1 MAGPSA
7 ETAGKAQ
14 KRRLRRVRR
23 GEVISDARDKTITV
37 VFRYSAPHPKYGKII
52 RKRTTMHVHD
62 PENAAKLGD
71 IVEVMSCRP
80 ISKTKH
86 WRLVQ
91 IVQRAADRAA
101 IPSAEALA
109 ASDGQGS

>member
-1 MAGPSA
+1 V
-7 ETAGKAQ
+7 
-14 KRRLRRVRR
+14 L
-23 GEVISDARDKTITV
+23 
-37 VFRYSAPHPKYGKII
+37 
-52 RKRTTMHVHD
+52 
-62 PENAAKLGD
+62 
-71 IVEVMSCRP
+71 SCRP
-80 ISKTKH
+80 ISKTKQ